1 MGVHCERSPDMLF
14 FLTLFSSA
22 LAAPQYLP
30 YPYAG
35 YNPGYYHP
43 YAAYPAY
50 QYQPASLLYYP
61 TQQRVGTNDVLTKS
75 LIKFGN
81 FLEINGEFMA
91 DTTTTP
97 ARTITGTINIQ
108 QNGLLDAVTGQNA
121 KFNLHIQ
128 NNDLTGKEL
137 KVQLGTGTDCTT
149 AAAATG
155 TDAPVDLATVTAP
168 PSLNGFYINGPTT
181 GYNIDGMNSK
191 TSLMGTNKWL
201 MIADTTGV
209 IGCSKAAL
217 Q

>member
-1 MGVHCERSPDMLF
+1 MLF

-61 TQQRVGTNDVLTKS
+61 TQQRVGSNDVLTKS

-81 FLEINGEFMA
+81 FLEINGEFLA

-97 ARTITGTINIQ
+97 ARTITGTIQIL
-108 QNGLLDAVTGQNA
+108 QNGLLDVVTGQDA
-121 KFNLHIQ
+121 KFTLYIQ
-128 NNDLTGKEL
+128 STTDLNGKEL
-137 KVQLGTGTDCTT
+137 KVQLGTGADCTT

-155 TDAPVDLATVTAP
+155 TDAPVDLATATAP
-168 PSLNGFYINGPTT
+168 PITINGFYITGTTT

-191 TSLMGTNKWL
+191 TTLKGATKWL